1 MKEEVLYP
9 YYLIHLNAMLN
20 EGKIS
25 NGHFS
30 LLKISGSKFNEF
42 KYKCENDDLFYK
54 MINRDKKISELI
66 ENIR

>member
-1 MKEEVLYP
+1 MKEDILYP
-9 YYLIHLNAMLN
+9 YYLIHLNDMLD

-30 LLKISGSKFNEF
+30 LLKISGSKFTEF

>member
-1 MKEEVLYP
+1 MKQDILYP
-9 YYLIHLNAMLN
+9 YYLIHLNDMLDN
-20 EGKIS
+20 GKIS

-30 LLKISGSKFNEF
+30 LLKISGIKFSEF
-42 KYKCENDDLFYK
+42 KYKCENDTLFYT